1 MRWKQAPKKIPHGL
15 MDRMKLVLQNTPALL
30 SHLTVISLSTN
41 LLFLWNN
48 RLNGRKDRL
57 IIYVTMVPLSDSA
70 KIRGS
75 IMSRHSE
82 EEDDDMDTELL
93 LPSVPIAGSSVM
105 FSGRRAPR

>member
-1 MRWKQAPKKIPHGL
+1 MRWKKAPKKIPHGL
-15 MDRMKLVLQNTPALL
+15 MDRL

-57 IIYVTMVPLSDSA
+57 IIDVTMVPLSDST

-105 FSGRRAPR
+105 LSGRRAPRWQAYT

>member
-57 IIYVTMVPLSDSA
+57 IIYVTLVPLSDSA
-70 KIRGS
+70 KILGS
-75 IMSRHSE
+75 IMLRQS

-105 FSGRRAPR
+105 LSGRRAPR